1 MNLTGNNLHFRRQRV
16 PNNTYRI
23 LVLLLVLVSSLFV
36 VRGVYVT
43 QEIRS
48 PFLPT
53 EVPTRTASSYADE
66 GETHFIAG
74 NLNQSI
80 LAYQQ
85 AIKLDANNT
94 DLMAK
99 LIRIQVYSSA
109 MMSTDAEKRTRLE
122 EALKNS
128 EVAIKLNPESASAYA
143 ARALTLDWLANE
155 SLVGDK
161 WQDYLTEASQ
171 DAVRARQYDNKNV
184 LAMAYY
190 AEILLDQQQLS
201 QAQQLIELALSSE
214 EKTMDIYRV
223 NGLVMETLGQYGAA
237 IKQYEKA
244 TQYTPNFTYLYQ
256 KMGVNYRQLKRYD
269 EALEMFQKAA
279 RINEQLN
286 VKDPIPYISIA
297 NTYSQ
302 TGDFF
307 AAALN
312 VRKALS
318 FDPSSPS
325 SYANLGMVY
334 FKSRNYEGSID
345 ALQCAVRGCNAELSC
360 SVRKCDDTVDPE
372 VTITGMPLSDTTLV
386 YYYTYASALA
396 GMSRSYNDFCQ
407 RANEIM
413 AEIRAKYSNDPTTIS
428 IISSSEDI
436 CRESSN
442 ASKVTATATNTLS
455 PAQATSR
462 ALTPSTPSPTVSSVQ
477 KTATAAAKDLATTA
491 ITKPA
496 STASP
501 TVTPTPVSSDTP
513 ISTGN

>member
-23 LVLLLVLVSSLFV
+23 LALLIILVSSLFV
-36 VRGVYVT
+36 IRAIYVT
-43 QEIRS
+43 REIRS

-53 EVPTRTASSYADE
+53 AVPTRTASSYADE
-66 GETHFIAG
+66 GETHFTAG

-85 AIKLDANNT
+85 AIKLDSNNT
-94 DLMAK
+94 GLMAK

-109 MMSTDAEKRTRLE
+109 MMATDAEKRTRLN
-122 EALKNS
+122 EALQNADAAVKMD
-128 EVAIKLNPESASAYA
+128 PESAPAYA

-155 SLVGDK
+155 SLVGDQ
-161 WQDYLTEASQ
+161 WENYLTEASQ

-269 EALEMFQKAA
+269 QAMEMFQKAA

-286 VKDPIPYISIA
+286 VQDPIPYISIA

-325 SYANLGMVY
+325 TYANLGMVY
-334 FKSRNYEGSID
+334 FKSRNYEGAID
-345 ALQCAVRGCNAELSC
+345 ALQCAVRGCNPELSC
-360 SVRKCDDTVDPE
+360 TVRKCDDTVDPE

-413 AEIRAKYSNDPTTIS
+413 AEIRAKYSDDPTTIS
-428 IISSSEDI
+428 IISSSEEI
-436 CRESSN
+436 CRESAN
-442 ASKVTATATNTLS
+442 ASRVTATVTSTLP
-455 PAQATSR
+455 PAQATAR
-462 ALTPSTPSPTVSSVQ
+462 ALTPGTPSPTISSIQ
-477 KTATAAAKDLATTA
+477 KTATAAAK
-491 ITKPA
+491 IKPT
-496 STASP
+496 STATP
-501 TVTPTPVSSDTP
+501 TVTPTAMEPSPSP
-513 ISTGN
+513 